1 MTQSLSIPY
10 FSIELTKTIEV
21 YMELLVPRDGEIHT
35 HKTEIH
41 WMNFY
46 SLFYAPTTFWQRF
59 FHWSQNAVT

>member
-1 MTQSLSIPY
+1 MCRGQDKQQRNSKPPPATIKPSICMMTQSLSIPY

-41 WMNFY
+41 
-46 SLFYAPTTFWQRF
+46 
-59 FHWSQNAVT
+59 